1 MKIKILIIL
10 LFCFILSWDKTKAQN
25 SKRFSLDEIIEISQ
39 QNSSVSRQA
48 QTSKMTSFWDWKVFQ
63 SSNKP
68 QLTLDATFPSYNRS
82 IIPVTQPDGSISYE
96 SVRNNTIN
104 MGLGLSQR
112 INATGGTISF
122 GSTMQRFEDFNQG
135 VTQYNSTLFYV
146 SLSQPIV
153 GYNPFKWDLRIEPLR
168 FRESEQ
174 QYIEAMEKISL
185 TTTDYFFT
193 QLVEQV
199 NLQIAE
205 INFRS
210 NQSLYDIAL
219 EKNEL
224 GKISKNDLL
233 QLKLEVIKSKKSMVE
248 ASQNQETSSLKLK
261 SYIGNRVKELME
273 LSLPNHIPDLEIDV
287 QTAINEAHQN
297 RSDIIAMQRK
307 QIEAVKALARTK
319 GDVGPNVSLVGAFGL
334 SNRASVPSEL
344 LSNTLN
350 QQTIQLQVKLPLMTW
365 GRAKAR
371 LESAKASKL
380 LTEYVNEQ
388 DKQIFDDQILTQA
401 ERFNILK
408 EQLNLSIE
416 ADTIAS
422 QRYIIAKDRFILGN
436 LSVTDLTLALQEKDQ
451 SKRNYITT
459 LGDFWKCF
467 YTLRFLTLYD
477 FEKRQKIKY

>member
-1 MKIKILIIL
+1 MKSRIFIML
-10 LFCFILSWDKTKAQN
+10 CFFFIHNFGEIQAQSTK
-25 SKRFSLDEIIEISQ
+25 SFSLTEIIEIAQ
-39 QNSSVSRQA
+39 QNSSASRQA
-48 QTSKMTSFWDWKVFQ
+48 QTSKKTSFWDWKVFQ

-96 SVRNNTIN
+96 LVRNNTIN

-122 GSTMQRFEDFNQG
+122 GSTVQRFEDFNQG

-146 SLSQPIV
+146 SLNQPIV
-153 GYNPFKWDLRIEPLR
+153 GYNPFKWDIRVEPLR

-193 QLVEQV
+193 QLIEQV
-199 NLQIAE
+199 NFQIAE
-205 INFRS
+205 INLRS

-219 EKNEL
+219 EKDAL

-248 ASQNQETSSLKLK
+248 AKQNQETSSLKLK
-261 SYIGNRVKELME
+261 SYIGNPVKELME
-273 LSLPNHIPDLEIDV
+273 LSLPSHISELEIDA
-287 QTAINEAHQN
+287 QTAIKEAHQN

-307 QIEAVKALARTK
+307 QVEAMKAVARAK
-319 GDVGPNVSLVGAFGL
+319 GDVGPNISLMGAFGV
-334 SNRASVPSEL
+334 SNRATIPSEL

-350 QQTIQLQVKLPLMTW
+350 QQTLQLQVKLPLMTW

-371 LESAKASKL
+371 LESAKASKM

-401 ERFNILK
+401 ERFNILR

-467 YTLRFLTLYD
+467 YNLRFLTLFD
-477 FEKRQKIKY
+477 FEKKQKIRY